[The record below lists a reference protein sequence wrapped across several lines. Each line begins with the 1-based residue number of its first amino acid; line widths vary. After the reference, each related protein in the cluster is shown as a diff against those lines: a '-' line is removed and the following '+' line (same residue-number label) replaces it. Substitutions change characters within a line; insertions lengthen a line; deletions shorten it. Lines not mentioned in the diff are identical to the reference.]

1 MRSLR
6 LFVPSFL
13 LLGATL
19 LAAGCDSNGTTQP
32 DPDVRPTEAL
42 NFLRPAPD
50 APPLA
55 NPSVQFWARRGE
67 DRDVF
72 IYHRPR
78 PGETD
83 STEFMHFRVR
93 SETLLRRP
101 DGSLFQEGD
110 SVLISVRVVDPARLI
125 LDFQP
130 SGLRFSTEHPAELE
144 ISFEEAN
151 DDYDGDGD
159 VDDDDDRA
167 EQRLSV
173 WRQEAPGLPWY
184 RMATIVE
191 LELDEVDV
199 ELTGFT
205 GYAIAF

>member
-1 MRSLR
+1 MRSPRSILAS
-6 LFVPSFL
+6 LV
-13 LLGATL
+13 LLGGAL
-19 LAAGCDSNGTTQP
+19 LAGGCGSGGTEP
-32 DPDVRPTEAL
+32 DPDVRPTDGL
-42 NFLRPAPD
+42 TFLRLAPD

-55 NPSVQFWARRGE
+55 NPTVQFWAVRGE

-78 PGETD
+78 AGETD

-93 SETLLRRP
+93 AETLLRRP
-101 DGSLFQEGD
+101 DGSPFQQGD
-110 SVLISVRVVDPARLI
+110 SILIRVQVVDPARLI

-144 ISFEEAN
+144 ISFAEA
-151 DDYDGDGD
+151 DDDFDRDGD

-173 WRQEAPGLPWY
+173 WRQEAAGLPWY

-199 ELTGFT
+199 ELSGFT

>member
-6 LFVPSFL
+6 SILPSFL
-13 LLGATL
+13 LLAATL
-19 LAAGCDSNGTTQP
+19 LAAGCDSGSTEP
-32 DPDVRPTEAL
+32 DPDVRPTELL
-42 NFLRPAPD
+42 NFLRLAPD

-55 NPSVQFWARRGE
+55 NPTVQFWAVRGQ

-72 IYHRPR
+72 IYFRPR

-83 STEFMHFRVR
+83 STEFVEFRVR
-93 SETLLRRP
+93 AETLLRRP
-101 DGSLFQEGD
+101 DGTLFQNGD
-110 SVLISVRVVDPARLI
+110 SVLIRVQVVDPARLI

-130 SGLRFSTEHPAELE
+130 SGLRFSPEHPAELE
-144 ISFEEAN
+144 ISFSEAD
-151 DDYDGDGD
+151 DDYDRDGD
-159 VDDDDDRA
+159 VDEDDDRV
-167 EQRLSV
+167 EQQLSV

-199 ELTGFT
+199 DLTGFT